1 MGEFSMNEKNDLCGC
16 KILFDDRRLIEVVEC
31 IGSGSSA
38 NAYVCNI
45 WLKEKTN
52 DKLISRALLKE
63 FFPKNLPAGELI
75 RDEKNKYIIKYP
87 STKKDTFKNLFFS
100 YVNKTRYLRDLING
114 FVLEDESIKKY
125 IVKIPEES
133 DCIFKFDDPAGTYIG
148 LQLFPFD
155 SMDTSKKIQELTIV
169 QRLEALEKL
178 CLVVDKFHQKHIL
191 FADLKPENFL
201 FIDDGITIT
210 LKLFDFDAILKLD
223 EKNRYI
229 RNQEVESKGTP
240 FFSSLQVCKYLSPNT
255 TTLDSDVYSIGAILY
270 YFVCFEI
277 FDEVFPFKTTFED
290 DDLTN
295 VKEKLSSDLYNK
307 LIKKTY
313 DEHLSIGFW
322 NKFVLMV
329 NTSMHLN
336 HKQRY
341 NRLSPESPMKQ
352 MYKELTI
359 LKSIYQS
366 NGIHP
371 EVMIDNSI
379 KKSKVYSQT
388 EIDPQLF
395 TNITIE

>member
-1 MGEFSMNEKNDLCGC
+1 MSEKNDLCGC
-16 KILFDDRRLIEVVEC
+16 KISFDDKRLIEVVEC

-38 NAYVCNI
+38 NAYICNI
-45 WLKEKTN
+45 WLKDEPN

-75 RDEKNKYIIKYP
+75 RDEEKYIIKYP
-87 STKKDTFKNLFFS
+87 STEKDTFKNLFFC
-100 YVNKTRYLRDLING
+100 YVNKTRYLRDLINE
-114 FVLEDESIKKY
+114 FILEDESIKKY

-133 DCIFKFDDPAGTYIG
+133 DCIFKIDETAGTYTA

-155 SMDTSKKIQELTIV
+155 SMDTSKKIHELTMV

-191 FADLKPENFL
+191 LADLKPENFL

-210 LKLFDFDAILKLD
+210 LKLFDFDAIIKLD

-229 RNQEVESKGTP
+229 RNKDAEGKGTP

-290 DDLTN
+290 NDLTK
-295 VKEKLSSDLYNK
+295 VKEKLSLDLYNN
-307 LIKKTY
+307 LIKKTN

-322 NKFVLMV
+322 NKFISLI
-329 NTSMHLN
+329 NTAMNSN
-336 HKQRY
+336 HNQRY
-341 NRLSPESPMKQ
+341 DRFSHESPMKQ
-352 MYKELTI
+352 MYKEITI
-359 LKSIYQS
+359 LKSIYQN

-371 EVMIDNSI
+371 EVMIDHSVR
-379 KKSKVYSQT
+379 KSKVYSKT